1 MDNPLLDLI
10 DSALREIRPLAAQ
23 AFQPAVSIERQ
34 LNWCRNF
41 ECGLPCEPAP
51 GPFSMGLIAVRE
63 FDMYGDMP
71 ELASLINKV
80 QRLVEAK
87 LARVI
92 EKG

>member
-1 MDNPLLDLI
+1 M
-10 DSALREIRPLAAQ
+10 AAQ
-23 AFQPAVSIERQ
+23 AVQPAVSIERQ
-34 LNWCRNF
+34 LNWCRRF
-41 ECGLPCEPAP
+41 ECGLPREPAP

-87 LARVI
+87 LAGANER
-92 EKG
+92 G

>member
-1 MDNPLLDLI
+1 MENSLLELI
-10 DSALREIRPLAAQ
+10 DSALREIQPMAAQ
-23 AFQPAVSIERQ
+23 AFEPAVSIERQ
-34 LNWCRNF
+34 LNWCRSF
-41 ECGLPCEPAP
+41 ECGLPIEPAP

-87 LARVI
+87 LARAN
-92 EKG
+92 EKS

>member
-1 MDNPLLDLI
+1 MENSLLELI
-10 DSALREIRPLAAQ
+10 DSALREIRPMASQ

-41 ECGLPCEPAP
+41 ETGLPCEPAP

-87 LARVI
+87 LAQVGER
-92 EKG
+92 K

>member
-1 MDNPLLDLI
+1 METSLLELI
-10 DSALREIRPLAAQ
+10 DAALREIQPLAAK
-23 AFQPAVSIERQ
+23 AFPPAVSIERQ

-41 ECGLPCEPAP
+41 ECGLPCDPAP

-80 QRLVEAK
+80 QRLVEEK
-87 LARVI
+87 LASGR
-92 EKG
+92 